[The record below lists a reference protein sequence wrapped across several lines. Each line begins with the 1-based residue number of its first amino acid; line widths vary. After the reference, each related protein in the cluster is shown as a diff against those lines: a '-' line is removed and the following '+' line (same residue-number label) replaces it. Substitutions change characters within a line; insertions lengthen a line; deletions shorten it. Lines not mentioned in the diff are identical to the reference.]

1 MPVLNKLLTATL
13 PRQTDPNE
21 FSNKALTLPKI
32 VRIEICS
39 ADNESEGGQSS
50 GAGTKLSGSL
60 NDEGDVANVNE
71 TSEIGQK
78 VARKI
83 FGRTIIRGK
92 VIEVSPSESFHL
104 LARTADMNYY
114 SVQE

>member
-39 ADNESEGGQSS
+39 ADKSEGSQSY